1 MTNLIVRRVLF
12 AGVILVSFA
21 RLAGAL
27 ELEVRAFQDGN
38 ALRNLEASDFL
49 LKENG
54 RSREIESFEF
64 IDGLQETKIYIA
76 VEVPG
81 SDFPRVFRSIRQF
94 VDERL
99 PEGVEISLGG
109 APFSSDKAKLREYLE
124 TGARLTT
131 KTPSAGLVRLWS
143 VEGQVMVEG
152 RPVLERYR
160 QLAVQLGRL
169 PGRKVV
175 ALFRPHLRLET
186 DGLDT
191 RRMRSNRRGG
201 AFLQVET
208 DVTRNQTLLEEIASQ
223 ALFSRV
229 AFYPADSSGSSG
241 LSKQG
246 LNSLATLTGGRPL
259 LGAADLGRIFDL
271 VLEDSR
277 SYYVLGYQPE
287 LEGRG
292 RLVSLKVEAASKGVR
307 VRTVRKYR
315 DFEGLISIPSGP
327 SALDEDADKA
337 QLPIQVSYSFFRGDD
352 GRPVVIFTGGVAAS
366 AVKVSEAKRGVGVD
380 LTLAGGVP
388 DPGGGWAASHTR
400 RLRQTFK
407 KSDFAKAQQQSGLTI
422 DVSSLVELPG
432 SRFQDWK
439 LVLRDENG
447 GRYGADQRRLAVPDF
462 SLPLATSTLLLT
474 RRAVEIQRQS
484 EPEPWG
490 ELLDYGST
498 RFVPESAREF
508 RAGETVLFLYHLYN
522 PPEEMLAQPPPA
534 QIALLKNEVQI
545 DDFSVQAE
553 SSADRVNK
561 EIHYMGALRTDNLE
575 PGDYLIL
582 SAVPGRDDARQPYV
596 EAGFRLVKR

>member
-1 MTNLIVRRVLF
+1 M
-12 AGVILVSFA
+12 
-21 RLAGAL
+21 
-27 ELEVRAFQDGN
+27 
-38 ALRNLEASDFL
+38 
-49 LKENG
+49 
-54 RSREIESFEF
+54 
-64 IDGLQETKIYIA
+64 
-76 VEVPG
+76 
-81 SDFPRVFRSIRQF
+81 
-94 VDERL
+94 
-99 PEGVEISLGG
+99 
-109 APFSSDKAKLREYLE
+109 
-124 TGARLTT
+124 
-131 KTPSAGLVRLWS
+131 
-143 VEGQVMVEG
+143 
-152 RPVLERYR
+152 
-160 QLAVQLGRL
+160 
-169 PGRKVV
+169 

-191 RRMRSNRRGG
+191 RQMRGDRRGG
-201 AFLQVET
+201 AFRQVET

-246 LNSLATLTGGRPL
+246 LNNLATLTGGRPL
-259 LGAADLGRIFDL
+259 LGAGELGRIFDL

-277 SYYVLGYQPE
+277 SYYILGYQPE

-292 RLVSLKVEAASKGVR
+292 RLVSLKVEAASKDVR
-307 VRTVRKYR
+307 VRTVKKYL
-315 DFEGLISIPSGP
+315 DFEGLTLIPSGP
-327 SALDEDADKA
+327 AALDEDADKA

-388 DPGGGWAASHTR
+388 DPGGGWAASQTR

-407 KSDFAKAQQQSGLTI
+407 KSAFAKAQAQSGLTI
-422 DVSSLVELPG
+422 DVSSLAALPG
-432 SRFQDWK
+432 SGFKDWK

-447 GRYGADQRRLAVPDF
+447 GDYGADQRRLAVPDF

-474 RRAVEIQRQS
+474 RRAVEIKGQS
-484 EPEPWG
+484 EPQPWG
-490 ELLDYGST
+490 DLLDYGST

-508 RAGETVLFLYHLYN
+508 HAGETVLFLYRLYN

-545 DDFSVQAE
+545 ADFSVQAE
-553 SSADRVNK
+553 NSADRVKK